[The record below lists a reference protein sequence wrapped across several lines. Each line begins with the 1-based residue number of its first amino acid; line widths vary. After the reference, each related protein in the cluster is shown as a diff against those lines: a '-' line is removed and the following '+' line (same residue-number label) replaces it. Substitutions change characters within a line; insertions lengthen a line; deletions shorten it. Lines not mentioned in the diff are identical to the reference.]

1 MTTDAM
7 TRPPHVIRLRGPWE
21 YRLVETAPPLAGGPP
36 GTAVGELP
44 PSDWVVMPADW
55 NVTLGPSF
63 CGRVAFHRR
72 FGRPTGLGPADR
84 VDLVI
89 DGVGP
94 SGSVRLNGESL
105 GEIPL
110 GWQVWRCDVTTRLR
124 QRNELIVEIER
135 PPVTDGKPPIP
146 RPGRDG
152 LPGRL
157 MEGVRLEIFIR

>member
-1 MTTDAM
+1 M
-7 TRPPHVIRLRGPWE
+7 TRPAHVIRLRGPWE
-21 YRLVETAPPLAGGPP
+21 HRLVARTSPPAGGPP
-36 GTAVGELP
+36 GTGTSELP
-44 PSDWVVMPADW
+44 PSGWVVMPADW
-55 NVTLGPSF
+55 NATLGPSF
-63 CGRVAFHRR
+63 CGRVAYHRR

-89 DGVGP
+89 DGVDA

-110 GWQVWRCDVTTRLR
+110 GWQVWRCDVTARLR
-124 QRNELIVEIER
+124 PRNELIVEVER
-135 PPVTDGKPPIP
+135 TPVIDGKPPIP

-157 MEGVRLEIFIR
+157 MGDVRLEIFIL